1 MPKTAQVSVT
11 TTKTLVVPELIGD
24 QSVYLHSSSGTLYIG
39 GADLTTANGY
49 RLDNGDK
56 ITIMVGDHEALYAI
70 TASGTANLF
79 VMTQINSGQK
89 RENTMSEQLKAAGLS
104 YLRAA
109 VSCVGALYLSG
120 ITDPKTLANA
130 FIAGLVGPLLKALAP
145 SEKQYGIGSN

>member
-56 ITIMVGDHEALYAI
+56 LTIMVGDHEALYAI
-70 TASGTANLF
+70 TTSGTANLF
-79 VMTQINSGQK
+79 VMTQIN
-89 RENTMSEQLKAAGLS
+89 
-104 YLRAA
+104 
-109 VSCVGALYLSG
+109 
-120 ITDPKTLANA
+120 
-130 FIAGLVGPLLKALAP
+130 
-145 SEKQYGIGSN
+145 

>member
-1 MPKTAQVSVT
+1 MPKTTQATVT
-11 TTKTLVVPELIGD
+11 TTASIVVPAQIGD

-79 VMTQINSGQK
+79 VMIQIN
-89 RENTMSEQLKAAGLS
+89 
-104 YLRAA
+104 
-109 VSCVGALYLSG
+109 
-120 ITDPKTLANA
+120 
-130 FIAGLVGPLLKALAP
+130 
-145 SEKQYGIGSN
+145 

>member
-56 ITIMVGDHEALYAI
+56 LTIMVGDHEALYAI

-79 VMTQINSGQK
+79 VMTQIN
-89 RENTMSEQLKAAGLS
+89 
-104 YLRAA
+104 
-109 VSCVGALYLSG
+109 
-120 ITDPKTLANA
+120 
-130 FIAGLVGPLLKALAP
+130 
-145 SEKQYGIGSN
+145 